1 MKSRQNAE
9 KNQPAEPNIGPLSRQ
24 MAQAFSRT
32 EFRGLCL
39 ELNVNPD
46 EPPETTLTGQCAWLV
61 HYLQSD
67 GRLPELLA
75 LLNRER
81 PHIDWQRPVVPT
93 NRDLRNR
100 HNILQNIQATWIEG
114 YLHQSLSQVIALE
127 LNMSHEPTA
136 VARKTLTAPG
146 QSERTVADIREVFE
160 AYGRALLILGEPGSG
175 KTTTL
180 LQLAETLITAAQHDP
195 SQPIP
200 VILNLSSWAQS
211 QKPLTEWLVAEI
223 FIQYQVAWQLSREWI
238 AKNQWLYLLD
248 GLDEVAENV
257 RETCVAAINAFK
269 AEHPAEVVVCSR
281 VGEYE
286 KLQEKLNLGTAVRLH
301 PLSDEQIQ
309 IYLSQDDVQLTAVRE
324 AITTDADLN
333 ELAHI
338 PLFLS
343 MMTLAYGSRSLAQ
356 IHTFDSAAA
365 KYNHLF
371 AVYVDEMFRR
381 RPLPAKSRYTQ
392 AQTLRWLTNLASG
405 LKIQGPSTFFIERL
419 QPIWLKPPASF
430 FYLLLVAFICGA
442 MAGALWGPIDALETS
457 ILRNSLLNGLLY
469 TLTGGFSVALGVGIS
484 AKIKNSLPRV
494 AVSGFLSWFSFAIMG
509 VLVTAV
515 IQFVRPFQSA
525 TLPEWLV
532 SGLFRGWNSLLI
544 GCLIAYKLE
553 IENVER
559 IVLSWPPPDAL
570 LQALR
575 KGIVMGSLFGLI
587 ISLSLGAIASL
598 VYNLTV
604 QQQFPPIVAVFVSFV
619 WGGCFG
625 IVGLGLGGLVGGL
638 LAVLNT
644 CLQRQEIDQK
654 LRPNEG
660 MRNTAKSTFTV
671 LLLMV
676 IPVGLLLWLASSWAG
691 NQGVRFVFFWAY
703 LALPFAFF
711 YFGGLALIQH
721 ASLRFWLW
729 WQGILPHPLV
739 AWLDDMTTHLL
750 LRRVGGGWVF
760 IHRALLEYFAALHPN
775 SSQGGD

>member
-46 EPPETTLTGQCAWLV
+46 EPPETTLTGQCAWLI

-223 FIQYQVAWQLSREWI
+223 FIQYQVARQLSREWI

-301 PLSDEQIQ
+301 PLSDE
-309 IYLSQDDVQLTAVRE
+309 
-324 AITTDADLN
+324 
-333 ELAHI
+333 
-338 PLFLS
+338 
-343 MMTLAYGSRSLAQ
+343 
-356 IHTFDSAAA
+356 
-365 KYNHLF
+365 
-371 AVYVDEMFRR
+371 
-381 RPLPAKSRYTQ
+381 
-392 AQTLRWLTNLASG
+392 
-405 LKIQGPSTFFIERL
+405 
-419 QPIWLKPPASF
+419 
-430 FYLLLVAFICGA
+430 
-442 MAGALWGPIDALETS
+442 
-457 ILRNSLLNGLLY
+457 
-469 TLTGGFSVALGVGIS
+469 
-484 AKIKNSLPRV
+484 
-494 AVSGFLSWFSFAIMG
+494 
-509 VLVTAV
+509 
-515 IQFVRPFQSA
+515 
-525 TLPEWLV
+525 
-532 SGLFRGWNSLLI
+532 
-544 GCLIAYKLE
+544 
-553 IENVER
+553 
-559 IVLSWPPPDAL
+559 
-570 LQALR
+570 
-575 KGIVMGSLFGLI
+575 
-587 ISLSLGAIASL
+587 
-598 VYNLTV
+598 
-604 QQQFPPIVAVFVSFV
+604 
-619 WGGCFG
+619 
-625 IVGLGLGGLVGGL
+625 
-638 LAVLNT
+638 
-644 CLQRQEIDQK
+644 
-654 LRPNEG
+654 
-660 MRNTAKSTFTV
+660 
-671 LLLMV
+671 
-676 IPVGLLLWLASSWAG
+676 
-691 NQGVRFVFFWAY
+691 
-703 LALPFAFF
+703 
-711 YFGGLALIQH
+711 
-721 ASLRFWLW
+721 
-729 WQGILPHPLV
+729 
-739 AWLDDMTTHLL
+739 
-750 LRRVGGGWVF
+750 
-760 IHRALLEYFAALHPN
+760 
-775 SSQGGD
+775 